1 MRLDH
6 VSVGKTMLVTGE
18 GTRSMEEESLL
29 EGGGRTRVSRR
40 GSVLFRASGPWSHTV
55 ISLLQHLERSGFSEA
70 PHVIGQGFDE
80 HGRETLS
87 FIEGDVLH
95 PQPWADDAVPRLG
108 EMLRRLHDATSSFS
122 VPKGAVWRPWFG
134 RTIGRGPLV
143 IGHCDTGPWNII
155 SRAGL
160 PIALIDWEVAGP
172 VRQDI
177 ELVQACWLNAQLYD
191 DDIAEKVGLGP
202 ATARARQVRMLL
214 DGYGLARN
222 ARSGFVDQLIEFA
235 VLDAAA
241 QAIESSVTAESTD
254 PEPLWAITWRTKSA
268 AWILRNRHMLEA
280 ILV

>member
-1 MRLDH
+1 
-6 VSVGKTMLVTGE
+6 
-18 GTRSMEEESLL
+18 MEEETSLD
-29 EGGGRTRVSRR
+29 GGGRTRVSRR
-40 GSVLFRASGPWSHTV
+40 GSVVFRASGPWSHTV

-70 PHVIGQGFDE
+70 PRVIGRGFDE
-80 HGRETLS
+80 QGRESLS
-87 FIEGDVLH
+87 FIEGEILH
-95 PQPWADDAVPRLG
+95 PGPWADDAFPRLG
-108 EMLRRLHDATSSFS
+108 DMLRRLHDATSSFS

-134 RTIGRGPLV
+134 RTVGRGPLV
-143 IGHCDTGPWNII
+143 IGHCDTGPWNIV
-155 SRAGL
+155 SGAGL

-191 DDIAEKVGLGP
+191 DDIAEKVGLGS

-214 DGYGLARN
+214 DAYGLSQKAR
-222 ARSGFVDQLIEFA
+222 RGFIDQLIEFA

-268 AWILRNRHMLEA
+268 AWILRNRRMLETV
-280 ILV
+280 LV